1 MNKRLRKKMTQQW
14 EWFAVK
20 VLYECKIS
28 GNPTS
33 EKINYEID
41 NLNTFEETILL
52 IKAPAVEQAYLNGE
66 KEALK
71 NETEYLNQFGETV
84 EWKFIEILDCFEL
97 FDKKLQTGTELY
109 SRFIRVPTDLSKEDL
124 IFQYYP
130 EVVKE
135 NN

>member
-1 MNKRLRKKMTQQW
+1 MKKRLRKKVTQEW

-28 GNPTS
+28 GNPTP

-41 NLNTFEETILL
+41 DLNTFEETILL
-52 IKAPAVEQAYLNGE
+52 IKAPTVEQAYLIGE

-109 SRFIRVPTDLSKEDL
+109 SRFIRVPKDLSKEEL

-135 NN
+135 KN

>member
-1 MNKRLRKKMTQQW
+1 MKKRLRKKVTQEW

-20 VLYECKIS
+20 VIYECKIS
-28 GNPTS
+28 GNPS
-33 EKINYEID
+33 PEKINYEID
-41 NLNTFEETILL
+41 DLNTFEETILL
-52 IKAPAVEQAYLNGE
+52 IKAPSEEQAYLIGE

-71 NETEYLNQFGETV
+71 NETDYLNQFGETV

-109 SRFIRVPTDLSKEDL
+109 SRFIRVPKDLSKDDL